1 MYLLLLTYSVLC
13 LLLSL
18 ALSFAYGMRYKKPM
32 HKPHSMTN
40 SIANS
45 MHTAPFTTYNDVLAH
60 LDQRGLFHMDF
71 GLERIGNVLNALGI
85 QRPPYT
91 VIQVIGTNGKGS
103 TSTFLASLAKAHGLR
118 VGLYTS
124 PHFITPQ
131 ERIRIDGAMLEESAW
146 PRLANAIFAAGGEA
160 LTYFEFLTVLAALA
174 FAEAHVDIAIMEA
187 GLGGSWDGT
196 TAMAADL
203 LCVTPIGLDH
213 QAVLGDTITAI
224 AKDKAGAIRE
234 GQTVFMAPQ
243 EDEAM
248 AEFEAMARKRHAT
261 LITLGK
267 KTILNE
273 ELILDEKNLPSAPL
287 IPSSTP
293 LGLYGPHQYI
303 NASLA
308 LRAWEH
314 LSHIHNWPLNDQ
326 TTQAGLQSARIAGR
340 YDTLSSSK
348 FPCPLIL
355 DGAHNP
361 HGLQSLAKAIHH
373 DNIKPQAVIFACLA
387 DKDLDGL
394 IPLLLTIAQGAPLII
409 PTIQNNE
416 RALDG
421 SILAERITLHKQGSA
436 RAVPDMKNAL
446 DLAHQLV
453 QDYETPTKTAPI
465 VVCGSL
471 YLLAEFFMLYPELL
485 E

>member
-1 MYLLLLTYSVLC
+1 
-13 LLLSL
+13 
-18 ALSFAYGMRYKKPM
+18 
-32 HKPHSMTN
+32 
-40 SIANS
+40 
-45 MHTAPFTTYNDVLAH
+45 MHTATFTTYNDVLAH
-60 LDQRGLFHMDF
+60 LDKRGLFHMDF

-103 TSTFLASLAKAHGLR
+103 TSTFLASLAKAHGKR

-124 PHFITPQ
+124 PHFITPR

-146 PRLANAIFAAGGEA
+146 PRLANAIFEAGGEV

-196 TAMAADL
+196 TAVAADL

-213 QAVLGDTITAI
+213 QSVLGDTITAI

-243 EDEAM
+243 ESEAM
-248 AEFEAMARKRHAT
+248 AEFEAMARKRNAHLVVLDNNNST
-261 LITLGK
+261 LFASPYMPIPVPPPLLKPIFT
-267 KTILNE
+267 
-273 ELILDEKNLPSAPL
+273 PL
-287 IPSSTP
+287 IPPTTA
-293 LGLYGPHQYI
+293 LGLHGPHQYI

-314 LSHIHNWPLNDQ
+314 LSHIHNWPLSDYA
-326 TTQAGLQSARIAGR
+326 TQAGLQSTRIAGR

-348 FPCPLIL
+348 FPCPFIL

-436 RAVPDMKNAL
+436 RAVPDMQNAL

-453 QDYETPTKTAPI
+453 QHCETSTKTAPI

-485 E
+485 K